1 MRSAGILMPVF
12 SLPGSYGIG
21 CFSAEAYRF
30 VDFLEQA
37 GQSYWQI
44 LPLGPTSYGDSPYQ
58 SFSTFAGNPYF
69 VDPDTLKNEGLLT
82 EADLHDFPG
91 GNEDRIDYGK
101 QYENRFTLLRRAF
114 GRFDTDQ
121 EGYRAFKERERDW
134 LFDYALFMALKDAH
148 DGRSFTEWEDDYRKR
163 DETALASFLE
173 DRGEDVEFYIF
184 IQYEFFTQ
192 WKRLKEYANNHG
204 IEIIGD
210 IPIYVAADSSDVWT
224 GPELFQMDEDQKPT
238 AVSGCPPDGF
248 SADGQLWGNPL
259 YRWDYHESTGY
270 EWWIRRIKKC
280 QELYDIV
287 RIDHFR
293 GFDEYYSIPAGN
305 TTAKGGHWE
314 KGPGIGLF
322 NKIRQELGDVRI
334 IAEDLGFIT
343 DSVRALVKEC
353 GFPNMKVLEF
363 GFDSRDSSGV
373 INKENQYLPFNY
385 HRNSVVYTGTHD
397 NETLR
402 GWLDSIT
409 PLELQ
414 SLKDYLGLPDSAT
427 KPSVVKGMIRLALG
441 SVSDMAVIPLW
452 DYLRLD
458 NRARINTPSTL
469 GDNWRWRVRKK
480 VLSQEKAEEIRKLT
494 EVYGRL

>member
-1 MRSAGILMPVF
+1 MPVF

-91 GNEDRIDYGK
+91 GNEDRIDYGR

-121 EGYRAFKERERDW
+121 EGYRAFKERESDW

-414 SLKDYLGLPDSAT
+414 SLKNYLGLPDSAT
-427 KPSVVKGMIRLALG
+427 KPSLVKGMIRLALG

-480 VLSQEKAEEIRKLT
+480 ALSQEKAEEIRKLT